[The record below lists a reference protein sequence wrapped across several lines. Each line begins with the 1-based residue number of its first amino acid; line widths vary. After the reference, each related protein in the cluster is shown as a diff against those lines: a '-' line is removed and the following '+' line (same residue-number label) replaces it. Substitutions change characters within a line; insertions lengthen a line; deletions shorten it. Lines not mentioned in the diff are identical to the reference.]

1 MGSLPVHRREDLTVA
16 LEQRR
21 FWRARSLG
29 AVALACVVAGCT
41 VSPKP
46 LTDQERST
54 QAQSDRAAMFGN
66 QEPLAGPLTLD
77 QAFARALKYNLDQ
90 RVKLMEEAVA
100 RDDLDLTKY
109 DLLPKLVADAGYLN
123 RSNADASSSR
133 NIATQEQ
140 SLAPSVSSDR
150 DRRVAD
156 LTVSWNILDFGVS
169 YFNAREQADR
179 SLIAEEER
187 RKVVQSLFE
196 DVRGAFWRAAS
207 AQKLANGVNDAIG
220 NAQTALT
227 AARGVETERLRAP
240 IDALRYQ
247 KALLDLLH
255 QLQTVQITLAVSKTE
270 LASLINLPPG
280 EDYTIAVP
288 AESTMTIDPLTT
300 PIDQMEQTA
309 LLRNPDLREEAYQT
323 RISVDETHK
332 AITQMLPG
340 ITFSYGKN
348 YDSNS
353 FLVNNTWYQG
363 AAQLSW
369 NLLNLISAPDHLH
382 RAHEGEMLED
392 MKRQA
397 VSMTVLAKMHIA
409 YQQYL
414 SAAKEYQWS
423 AQASDV
429 DQRLYQ
435 QIANRTATDAQ
446 GELERIS
453 AQVSAVT
460 SDLLRYQSY
469 ADAQAALGRLY
480 SSLGVDPTPDKVAS
494 LDIATLSKAVA
505 EVMKSWQNGDAL
517 KKASDVTASSDSA
530 AAAPPALLAPPSA
543 PRSANPPA
551 DVTAATATDTPP
563 HSKFETWLSSLFSP

>member
-1 MGSLPVHRREDLTVA
+1 MSGTSEKRAPRYRR
-16 LEQRR
+16 
-21 FWRARSLG
+21 SIG
-29 AVALACVVAGCT
+29 AVALSLAVAGCT
-41 VSPKP
+41 VSATP
-46 LTDQERST
+46 LTDQERAA
-54 QAQSDRAAMFGN
+54 QAQSDQAAMFGN
-66 QEPLAGPLTLD
+66 QEPLTGPLTLD

-90 RVKLMEEAVA
+90 RVKLMQEAVA

-109 DLLPKLVADAGYLN
+109 TLLPKVVADAGYLN

-133 NIATQEQ
+133 DVFTQEQ
-140 SLAPSVSSDR
+140 SLAPSESTDR
-150 DRRVAD
+150 DSRVAD

-179 SLIAEEER
+179 TLIADEER
-187 RKVVQSLFE
+187 RKVIQSLFE

-207 AQKLANGVNDAIG
+207 AQKLANNVSDAIG
-220 NAQTALT
+220 GAQTALT
-227 AARGVETERLRAP
+227 ASRGVESERLRAP

-247 KALLDLLH
+247 KALLDLLR
-255 QLQTVQITLAVSKTE
+255 QLQTVQTTLAVSKTE

-288 AESTMTIDPLTT
+288 DENAMTIDPIST

-309 LLRNPDLREEAYQT
+309 LLRNPDLREESYQT

-332 AITQMLPG
+332 AILQMLPG

-369 NLLNLISAPDHLH
+369 NLINLISAPEQIH
-382 RAHEGEMLED
+382 RAHAGEALED
-392 MKRQA
+392 MKREA

-414 SAAKEYQWS
+414 SAAKEYQWA

-435 QIANRTATDAQ
+435 QISNQTATDAQ
-446 GELERIS
+446 GELDRIS

-460 SDLLRYQSY
+460 SELLRYQSF

-480 SSLGVDPTPDKVAS
+480 SSLGVDPTPDKVSA
-494 LDIATLSKAVA
+494 LDIKTLSAAVA
-505 EVMKSWQNGDAL
+505 GVMKSWQDGDVL
-517 KKASDVTASSDSA
+517 KQTGPTTTSNAVPSEAKLLAAASASSSNS
-530 AAAPPALLAPPSA
+530 PSA
-543 PRSANPPA
+543 PPNSEYRPPLEQWI
-551 DVTAATATDTPP
+551 
-563 HSKFETWLSSLFSP
+563 SGLFGH

>member
-1 MGSLPVHRREDLTVA
+1 MSSNFEK
-16 LEQRR
+16 
-21 FWRARSLG
+21 RAPRYRRSLG
-29 AVALACVVAGCT
+29 AVAVSLAVAGCT

-46 LTDQERST
+46 LTDQERAA
-54 QAQSDRAAMFGN
+54 QAQIDQAAMFGH
-66 QEPLAGPLTLD
+66 QEPLTGPLTLD

-90 RVKLMEEAVA
+90 RVKLMQEAIA

-109 DLLPKLVADAGYLN
+109 NLLPKVVADAGYLN

-133 NIATQEQ
+133 DVYTQEQ

-156 LTVSWNILDFGVS
+156 LTLSWNVLDFGVS

-179 SLIAEEER
+179 TLIADEER
-187 RKVVQSLFE
+187 RKVIQSLFE

-207 AQKLANGVNDAIG
+207 AQKLANSVNDAIG
-220 NAQTALT
+220 SAQGALT
-227 AARGVETERLRAP
+227 ASRSVESQRLRAP

-247 KALLDLLH
+247 KALLDLLR
-255 QLQTVQITLAVSKTE
+255 QLQTVQTVLAVSKTE

-288 AESTMTIDPLTT
+288 DESTMTIEPITT
-300 PIDQMEQTA
+300 PIGQMEQTA

-332 AITQMLPG
+332 AIVQMLPG

-369 NLLNLISAPDHLH
+369 NLVNLISGPEQIH
-382 RAHEGEMLED
+382 RANAGVTLED
-392 MKRQA
+392 MKREA

-414 SAAKEYQWS
+414 SAAKEYQW
-423 AQASDV
+423 ADQASDV

-435 QIANRTATDAQ
+435 QISNQTATDAQ
-446 GELERIS
+446 GELDRIT

-460 SDLLRYQSY
+460 SSLLRYQSY

-480 SSLGVDPTPDKVAS
+480 SSLGIDPSPDKVAS
-494 LDIATLSKAVA
+494 LDIGTLSTAVA
-505 EVMKSWQNGDAL
+505 GVMKSWQDGDLL
-517 KKASDVTASSDSA
+517 KQTAPPVTSSAVPPEDKLLAAASLSTPSSSPIVSGTASRPTLEQWISG
-530 AAAPPALLAPPSA
+530 
-543 PRSANPPA
+543 
-551 DVTAATATDTPP
+551 
-563 HSKFETWLSSLFSP
+563 LFSH

>member
-1 MGSLPVHRREDLTVA
+1 MSVTVKK
-16 LEQRR
+16 
-21 FWRARSLG
+21 RARRYRRSLS
-29 AVALACVVAGCT
+29 AVALSFAVAGCT

-46 LTDQERST
+46 LTDQERAA
-54 QAQSDRAAMFGN
+54 QAQSDQAAMFGN
-66 QEPLAGPLTLD
+66 QEPLSGPLTLD

-109 DLLPKLVADAGYLN
+109 SLLPKVVADAGYLN

-133 NIATQEQ
+133 NVFTQEQ
-140 SLAPSVSSDR
+140 SLAPSISSDR
-150 DRRVAD
+150 DSRVAD
-156 LTVSWNILDFGVS
+156 LTLSWNILDFGAS

-179 SLIAEEER
+179 TLIADEER
-187 RKVVQSLFE
+187 RKVIQSLFE

-207 AQKLANGVNDAIG
+207 AQKLANSVNDAIG
-220 NAQTALT
+220 AAQTALT
-227 AARGVETERLRAP
+227 ASRGVEAERLRSP

-247 KALLDLLH
+247 KALLDLLR
-255 QLQTVQITLAVSKTE
+255 QLQMVQTVLAVSKTE

-288 AESTMTIDPLTT
+288 DENTMTIEPIST
-300 PIDQMEQTA
+300 PIGQMEQTA

-332 AITQMLPG
+332 AILQMLPG
-340 ITFSYGKN
+340 VTFSYGRN
-348 YDSNS
+348 YDSNT
-353 FLVNNTWYQG
+353 FLVNSVWYQG

-369 NLLNLISAPDHLH
+369 NLINLISGPEQIH
-382 RAHEGEMLED
+382 RAHAGEALED
-392 MKRQA
+392 MKREA

-414 SAAKEYQWS
+414 SAAKEYQWA
-423 AQASDV
+423 AQSSDV

-435 QIANRTATDAQ
+435 QISNQTATDAQ
-446 GELERIS
+446 GELDRIS

-460 SDLLRYQSY
+460 SELLRYQSF

-480 SSLGVDPTPDKVAS
+480 ASLGIDPTPDKVSA
-494 LDIATLSKAVA
+494 LDITTLSTAVA
-505 EVMKSWQNGDAL
+505 GVMKSWQDGDLL
-517 KKASDVTASSDSA
+517 KSTAPATSSTLPSEDKLLA
-530 AAAPPALLAPPSA
+530 AASLSGSHNPSA
-543 PRSANPPA
+543 
-551 DVTAATATDTPP
+551 TPDP
-563 HSKFETWLSSLFSP
+563 QSRPTLEQWISGFFGH